1 VTGGDLGAGQRSPA
15 WDETAGSASPASRR
29 VSQRDHGARGRLWTI
44 RRQLLRSRRAYHR
57 GMTRSAAFFDLDKT
71 ILAKSSSLAF
81 ARPFYK
87 GGLLGRSDVLK
98 SAYAQFTYLSS
109 GADHDQMETMRHY
122 MSELVK
128 GWDVET
134 VRQIVSETLDEI
146 VDPFVYEEAVDLI
159 EEHKEAGRD
168 VIIISSS
175 GTEVVEPIGERLGV
189 DRAIGTQVEIVDG
202 KYTGE
207 ILFYAY
213 GEGKADA
220 MRALAAENGYDLADS
235 YAYTDSMT
243 DLPMLEIV
251 GHPVCVNP
259 DATLRRTAVERGWPV
274 VDFARPVAMPTVRQR
289 IAGVNTP
296 DNRRNALVAGAA
308 TVALGLAWYAGR
320 RRGAS

>member
-1 VTGGDLGAGQRSPA
+1 MS
-15 WDETAGSASPASRR
+15 
-29 VSQRDHGARGRLWTI
+29 
-44 RRQLLRSRRAYHR
+44 
-57 GMTRSAAFFDLDKT
+57 RSAAFFDLDKT

-87 GGLLGRSDVLK
+87 GGLIGRADVLK

-109 GADHDQMETMRHY
+109 GADHDQMEAMRHY

-134 VRQIVSETLDEI
+134 VRRIVAETLDEI
-146 VDPFVYEEAVDLI
+146 VDPAVYEEAVDLI
-159 EEHKEAGRD
+159 EEHQEAGRD

-202 KYTGE
+202 RYTGE

-213 GEGKADA
+213 GEGKAEA
-220 MRALAAENGYDLADS
+220 MRALAEENGYDLAEC
-235 YAYTDSMT
+235 YAYSDSMT
-243 DLPMLEIV
+243 DLPMLEVV
-251 GHPVCVNP
+251 GHPYAVNP
-259 DATLRRTAVERGWPV
+259 DAPLRAVAVERGWPI

-289 IAGVNTP
+289 VARLNTHEH
-296 DNRRNALVAGAA
+296 RRKALTVGAA
-308 TVALGLAWYAGR
+308 TVALGIAWYASR
-320 RRGAS
+320 RRGSAT

>member
-1 VTGGDLGAGQRSPA
+1 
-15 WDETAGSASPASRR
+15 
-29 VSQRDHGARGRLWTI
+29 
-44 RRQLLRSRRAYHR
+44 
-57 GMTRSAAFFDLDKT
+57 MTRSAAFFDLDKT

-87 GGLLGRSDVLK
+87 GGLLGRADVLK
-98 SAYAQFTYLSS
+98 SAYAQFAYLSS

-189 DRAIGTQVEIVDG
+189 DRAIGTQVEIVNG

-235 YAYTDSMT
+235 YSYTDSMT

-259 DATLRRTAVERGWPV
+259 DAALRKVAAERGWPV
-274 VDFARPVAMPTVRQR
+274 VDFARPVSMPTMRQR
-289 IAGVNTP
+289 LAGVNTS
-296 DNRRNALVAGAA
+296 DNRRNALMGAAA
-308 TVALGLAWYAGR
+308 TVALGLAWYASR
-320 RRGAS
+320 RRGTS